1 MPTITPV
8 SPHCSF
14 PFFPHSSETPF
25 ASPPRLSFVGRR
37 QKSSGCMAFFLVPSS
52 RCLFLFLALAV
63 NCSVYFLRFF
73 FWFFSFSLYFHSR
86 KHSSISPRRP
96 NFPLP
101 FSFCPLRSSSAPPFP
116 PPLPLISPSDAA
128 PSSGQVCHGPF
139 PLPHPPLHSITRNRF
154 PPHSLRRIPAS
165 FPPPCYGI
173 NSYQHLSA
181 GITSDEWLVARSRY
195 AV

>member
-116 PPLPLISPSDAA
+116 PPSPPHLPVRRSSFLRPSLSRPISSPSSPPTLHHSQSLPSPFPTSYSGLF
-128 PSSGQVCHGPF
+128 PSS
-139 PLPHPPLHSITRNRF
+139 L
-154 PPHSLRRIPAS
+154 LR
-165 FPPPCYGI
+165 
-173 NSYQHLSA
+173 H
-181 GITSDEWLVARSRY
+181 
-195 AV
+195 